1 MRSVVKKKRMME
13 TDESGIQRQFMPTTH
28 VSAVL
33 GLDKAIDKK
42 IRNQSRSYSNISLKP
57 EEYQKI
63 RQIIADYD
71 AGRLG
76 NHP

>member
-1 MRSVVKKKRMME
+1 MVKKKRMME
-13 TDESGIQRQFMPTTH
+13 TDESGVQRQFMPTTH

-42 IRNQSRSYSNISLKP
+42 IRNQSRSYANVSLTP

>member
-1 MRSVVKKKRMME
+1 ME
-13 TDESGIQRQFMPTTH
+13 TDESGVQRQFMPTTH

-42 IRNQSRSYSNISLKP
+42 IRNQSRSYSNICLKP